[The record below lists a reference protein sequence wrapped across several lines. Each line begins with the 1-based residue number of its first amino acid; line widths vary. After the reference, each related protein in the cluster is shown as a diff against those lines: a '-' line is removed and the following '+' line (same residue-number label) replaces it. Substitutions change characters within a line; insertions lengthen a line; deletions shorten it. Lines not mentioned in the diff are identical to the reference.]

1 MNRLLSTMRWDIQLQ
16 FRNGFY
22 YASLFVII
30 IGTGILLQ
38 FPNADLAFLLPAIIF
53 GNLTINT
60 FYFVS
65 GLVLLEKRE
74 GTLEGLVVTPLRR
87 GEYLIAKVI
96 TLLLLSVIESFIII
110 LLLFGWRFNW
120 LYFLFGLAFLG
131 AMYTL
136 VGFVAV
142 SRYDSINEFLMPS
155 FLITTLFSIPLLDY
169 FGLVESWLI
178 YLHPM
183 QAPLSLMK
191 AAFIS
196 VPTWEIIYGLLYGAV
211 GSLLTYLW
219 AQRAF
224 YQFVILKEGVR

>member
-1 MNRLLSTMRWDIQLQ
+1 
-16 FRNGFY
+16 
-22 YASLFVII
+22 
-30 IGTGILLQ
+30 
-38 FPNADLAFLLPAIIF
+38 
-53 GNLTINT
+53 
-60 FYFVS
+60 
-65 GLVLLEKRE
+65 
-74 GTLEGLVVTPLRR
+74 
-87 GEYLIAKVI
+87 
-96 TLLLLSVIESFIII
+96 
-110 LLLFGWRFNW
+110 
-120 LYFLFGLAFLG
+120 
-131 AMYTL
+131 